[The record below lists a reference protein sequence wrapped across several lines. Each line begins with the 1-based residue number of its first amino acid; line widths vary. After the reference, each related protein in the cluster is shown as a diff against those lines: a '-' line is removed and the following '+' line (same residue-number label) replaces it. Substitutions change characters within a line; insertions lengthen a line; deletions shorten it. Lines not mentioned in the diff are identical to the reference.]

1 MKAVLITELD
11 SVKEFPVNY
20 ILKSNGQEELVGCC
34 PRAFF
39 NFFGLIGGIE
49 ELNSSFLFWL
59 KSELQENDDTLL
71 TPISGVQQFIKNP
84 IFDKFEC
91 TGGNV
96 YDYEAFAFL
105 YKLFEGYILFAHL
118 IHQGIDSPSHCV
130 VFHMRNGFLYADGEE
145 ISLETFT
152 QELFCHEKNKFIL
165 GRKKGEDYSS
175 P

>member
-20 ILKSNGQEELVGCC
+20 ILKPDGQEELVGCC

-59 KSELQENDDTLL
+59 KSELQEDDSTLI
-71 TPISGVQQFIKNP
+71 TPINGLQKFIRNP
-84 IFDKFEC
+84 IFEKLEC
-91 TGGNV
+91 SGGNV
-96 YDYEAFAFL
+96 YDYNAVAFL
-105 YKLFEGYILFAHL
+105 GQLSEGFILFAHL
-118 IHQGIDSPSHCV
+118 IHQGIDYPSHCV
-130 VFHMRNGFLYADGEE
+130 VFHMKNGFLYADGEE

-165 GRKKGEDYSS
+165 GRKKAKD
-175 P
+175 